1 MSKKQPAYN
10 FDLTDIVLFFIRNWK
25 ALAVVSGLA
34 AVAAVIFTMPFF
46 IKPLYESKASFYPGN
61 TNSVSVALFYSIRDK
76 VRDPLQFAELEVT
89 EQYLQLL
96 NSDELK
102 GRIIK
107 KYNLLEHYGLNPESK
122 GAYQSLARQYND
134 KIKVSRTD
142 FNSIDIIVRDHDP
155 EKAAEL
161 ANGIMYMVDGM
172 KKEMQGR
179 VAKQALTIIER
190 AYTDKINLIDS
201 LKQRMKE
208 LGAEGVYDLAN
219 QAKGISEVLGKGQ
232 NNQFTEKEKQ
242 KLATYGGEVL
252 LMNEMIQQEAENITF
267 LRTKYEQAKLDVE
280 ADLSNLF
287 IINYAG
293 PSYDKVYPKRSIM
306 LVISVL
312 SAFAAAC
319 VFLLAMQQVDKIKR
333 ML

>member
-25 ALAVVSGLA
+25 ALSVVSGLA

-102 GRIIK
+102 SRIIK
-107 KYNLLEHYGLNPESK
+107 KYNLLEHYGLNPDSK
-122 GAYQSLARQYND
+122 GAYQSLYKQYSD
-134 KIKVSRTD
+134 KINVRRTD
-142 FNSIDIIVRDHDP
+142 FGSIDIVVRDHDP

-172 KKEMQGR
+172 KKEIQGR
-179 VAKQALTIIER
+179 VAKQALVIVEK
-190 AYTDKINLIDS
+190 AYSDKLLLVDS
-201 LKQRMKE
+201 LKQRMQQ

-219 QAKGISEVLGKGQ
+219 QAKGISEIVGKGQ

-242 KLATYGGEVL
+242 KLANYGGEVL
-252 LMNEMIQQEAENITF
+252 LLNEMIQQEAENLTF
-267 LRTKYEQAKLDVE
+267 LRTKYEQAKLDVH

-293 PSYDKVYPKRSIM
+293 PLWDKVYPKRSII
-306 LVISVL
+306 LVVSVL
-312 SAFAAAC
+312 SAFAVGC
-319 VFLLAMQQVDKIKR
+319 VILLTLQQIERIKR

>member
-252 LMNEMIQQEAENITF
+252 LLNEMIQQEAENITF

-293 PSYDKVYPKRSIM
+293 PSFDKVYPKRSIM

>member
-1 MSKKQPAYN
+1 
-10 FDLTDIVLFFIRNWK
+10 
-25 ALAVVSGLA
+25 
-34 AVAAVIFTMPFF
+34 
-46 IKPLYESKASFYPGN
+46 
-61 TNSVSVALFYSIRDK
+61 
-76 VRDPLQFAELEVT
+76 
-89 EQYLQLL
+89 
-96 NSDELK
+96 
-102 GRIIK
+102 
-107 KYNLLEHYGLNPESK
+107 
-122 GAYQSLARQYND
+122 
-134 KIKVSRTD
+134 
-142 FNSIDIIVRDHDP
+142 VRDHDP

-252 LMNEMIQQEAENITF
+252 LLNEMIQQEAENITF

>member
-10 FDLTDIVLFFIRNWK
+10 FDLTDIILFFIRNWK
-25 ALAVVSGLA
+25 PLAAVSAIA

-102 GRIIK
+102 GRVIK
-107 KYNLLEHYGLNPESK
+107 KFNLLEHYGLNPDSK
-122 GAYQSLARQYND
+122 GAYQALAKQYND
-134 KIKVSRTD
+134 KIKVRRTD

-155 EKAAEL
+155 EKAAEV

-172 KKEMQGR
+172 KKEIQGR
-179 VAKQALTIIER
+179 VAKQALGIIEK
-190 AYTDKINLIDS
+190 AYTDKIHLVDS

-219 QAKGISEVLGKGQ
+219 QAKGISEVVGKGQ

-252 LMNEMIQQEAENITF
+252 LLNEMIQQEAENLTF

-280 ADLSNLF
+280 ADMSNLF

-293 PSYDKVYPKRSIM
+293 PSWDKVYPKRSIM
-306 LVISVL
+306 LVVSVL
-312 SAFAAAC
+312 SAFAAAV
-319 VFLLAMQQVDKIKR
+319 VFLLTLQQVEKIKR

>member
-252 LMNEMIQQEAENITF
+252 LLNEMIQQEAENITF